1 MRAPFSSFEVRIA
14 IVVVNIVVIM
24 DFKKYRRSR
33 PIKIVIGS
41 FLTLPGR
48 SQLTNMDPP
57 QTIPKGMYDCGDGFY
72 DPVVRTVINYD
83 SVFLR
88 NTGRLCKCLNQS
100 ITSPDG
106 QGILFKPS
114 NKCTLYFML
123 FNTHAPF
130 CLIHR

>member
-1 MRAPFSSFEVRIA
+1 
-14 IVVVNIVVIM
+14 M

-48 SQLTNMDPP
+48 SQLTNVDPP
-57 QTIPKGMYDCGDGFY
+57 QTISKGMYDCGGGFY

-88 NTGRLCKCLNQS
+88 NTGRLYKLINQS
-100 ITSPDG
+100 LHLMDKAFY
-106 QGILFKPS
+106 LK
-114 NKCTLYFML
+114 L
-123 FNTHAPF
+123 
-130 CLIHR
+130 